1 MRRGFSTAQTT
12 STSTSAS
19 SIPSSGTNGS
29 YPLISATMYTHKYLR
44 NKNPP
49 FVTKDERGKPSR
61 GTTLLHHQTI
71 CCCTLSYNGLT
82 RASLLWMISSCSAG
96 QLPGDV
102 RRLGLRAAFSRW
114 APFSTRPDLAYS
126 SCSTSFLNGYILPQ
140 LVLYVKLGR
149 HTIRS
154 PYQATRASALSMLN
168 RFVLATSVALPV

>member
-29 YPLISATMYTHKYLR
+29 HPLLSATMYMHKSLQK
-44 NKNPP
+44 KNSP
-49 FVTKDERGKPSR
+49 FVTKDERGNPSR
-61 GTTLLHHQTI
+61 GTTLLHQQTI

-82 RASLLWMISSCSAG
+82 RASLLWMIPPCSAG

-102 RRLGLRAAFSRW
+102 RRFGLRAAFSRW
-114 APFSTRPDLAYS
+114 PPFSTRQDLAYS

-140 LVLYVKLGR
+140 FVLYVKLG
-149 HTIRS
+149 HWAHI
-154 PYQATRASALSMLN
+154 LS
-168 RFVLATSVALPV
+168 RRRTKPHELAVHQC